1 MNLESIPKLGFTT
14 HSKQT
19 DMTSEVSKA
28 SHSTMERLQVNYEIP
43 IHKPI
48 SGKSNH
54 NLVNLLCDL
63 KEGPDYLMEYIKYQ
77 IFQISELSDFFK
89 RQGQVEKQLGK
100 STSNNLMQ
108 MRKTTEQRKVP
119 NNAILDSNIKVGLI
133 EQLHGELGDLHV
145 QLGQSFDILGQ
156 DLKGIFDGHDNSRK
170 QLKNALE
177 ELFKKKKDQE
187 KYFEMSKKDLELYVA
202 KWDDAITKRI
212 QFITDIT
219 KPQQQQ
225 QIQKRKSIFFNKPSM
240 NSLQELES
248 KYALK
253 TGGKS
258 KTFQNEITT
267 LIAFYQNYYRIHLP
281 KILHSMIELSTELSD
296 RYKWAWGMYWKESRK
311 ISGQRSI
318 IYGGF
323 DEADPIRDLD
333 YDFEHLMSMKEKSF
347 ELSPTEP
354 EYDEEG
360 RLNATLLQVIQ
371 KFDLDKDLADF
382 IRFSYN
388 NNEKNFLEHID
399 EMHVV
404 TKNDSRV
411 MNEEPSDVILSNF
424 GVDLQYLCD
433 RDDVNVPRFF
443 EDLLHALDRYY
454 ERQDIYQSTESLDK
468 IMSLRN
474 QLNKH
479 APSVEYRNVTMPLLC
494 DMVQLY
500 LRELPESL
508 IPVDMIQEFMAAV
521 KTEDAR
527 RKIINIHDCVNRLP
541 DSHYC
546 TLKVLMVH
554 LQK

>member
-28 SHSTMERLQVNYEIP
+28 SHSTMERLQVNYEIH